1 MRSERSYKEA
11 WPLEKVMD
19 VIVAEKGQ
27 QFDPK
32 MVEYMQENIDEIENI
47 MQSFPSEN

>member
-1 MRSERSYKEA
+1 MRTERSNKKA
-11 WPLEKVMD
+11 WPLGKVMD

-32 MVEYMQENIDEIENI
+32 MVELLQQNIEEIKI
-47 MQSFPSEN
+47 

>member
-1 MRSERSYKEA
+1 MRSEHSYKKE
-11 WPLEKVMD
+11 WPLDKVMK

-32 MVEYMQENIDEIENI
+32 MVEFLQENIDEIEDI
-47 MQSFPSEN
+47 MQRYSIDN